1 MTQRRGSGGA
11 AAELALAL
19 AWGGSAGGCPG
30 AVALAS
36 RLPSGLPRHT
46 QQHQHCLQSYTQC
59 MRLPHPARLVPRR
72 ALVAVGT
79 LAGEHGKVR
88 QMARELG
95 FLSLTDSLKGASG
108 KVAEAAA
115 ETAAKL
121 RL

>member
-1 MTQRRGSGGA
+1 MHT
-11 AAELALAL
+11 LAIL
-19 AWGGSAGGCPG
+19 PT
-30 AVALAS
+30 
-36 RLPSGLPRHT
+36 RLPAL
-46 QQHQHCLQSYTQC
+46 
-59 MRLPHPARLVPRR
+59 PRR

-95 FLSLTDSLKGASG
+95 FLSLTDSLKGGSG

-115 ETAAKL
+115 EATAKL

>member
-1 MTQRRGSGGA
+1 MLM
-11 AAELALAL
+11 LAILPACLPACPPAL
-19 AWGGSAGGCPG
+19 PC
-30 AVALAS
+30 
-36 RLPSGLPRHT
+36 
-46 QQHQHCLQSYTQC
+46 
-59 MRLPHPARLVPRR
+59 R

-95 FLSLTDSLKGASG
+95 FLSLTDSLKGGSG

-115 ETAAKL
+115 EAAAKL